1 MDSKRLKP
9 LKVEAIANGSKRLI
23 DALEVTTTN
32 SKFIS
37 LSSPGQ
43 TAALTTLQ
51 TIIPLALTAN
61 TLKFASPSIFHSK
74 DGSKK
79 SIHVHKVI
87 ARYMLEHFK

>member
-1 MDSKRLKP
+1 MDSKRLRP

-32 SKFIS
+32 SKFIG

-43 TAALTTLQ
+43 TAALTTLRRD
-51 TIIPLALTAN
+51 IIPLALAN
-61 TLKFASPSIFHSK
+61 TLKFAIPSIFHSK

-79 SIHVHKVI
+79 LIHVHKAI
-87 ARYMLEHFK
+87 AGYMLERFK